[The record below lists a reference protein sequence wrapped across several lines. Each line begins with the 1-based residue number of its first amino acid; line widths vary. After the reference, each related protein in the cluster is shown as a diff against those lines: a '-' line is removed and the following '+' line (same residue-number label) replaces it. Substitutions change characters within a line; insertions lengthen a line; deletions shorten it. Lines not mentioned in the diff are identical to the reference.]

1 MKTRL
6 ALAFAMTLV
15 AAPAAQ
21 AQTTPPDDPR
31 VIAMRAQIDALD
43 DIVVRPPCDQTAD
56 PARWLNV
63 GTPDTGSARP
73 LISAH
78 RGALTLAPEN
88 TLQSYE
94 YAFAFGVPLIE
105 VDIQQTKDGKFVAL
119 HDSTVDRTT
128 NGTGRVSGMSLAT
141 LRSLDAGS
149 WFSPEFAGVKVPT
162 LRQALEFGRTRGASF
177 QLELKGRPTAQ
188 QLDDFLNR
196 VRWVDM
202 VSRVRVIG
210 FDEETIGQ
218 VRAKE
223 PVIATGIIDFSGE
236 PRPAEAVLPYG
247 STYVIGVGSVTQAR
261 AARWRAAGLE
271 VRPWTVNT
279 VEGWSRMAYD
289 DAGPVITDRPVRYL
303 SWARAFCS

>member
-1 MKTRL
+1 VPVRPTTSRARFL
-6 ALAFAMTLV
+6 SAALAVAALV
-15 AAPAAQ
+15 ALTPTLAVGPASAATAGCVAP
-21 AQTTPPDDPR
+21 P
-31 VIAMRAQIDALD
+31 V
-43 DIVVRPPCDQTAD
+43 
-56 PARWLNV
+56 
-63 GTPDTGSARP
+63 
-73 LISAH
+73 AH
-78 RGALTLAPEN
+78 RGASAAAPEN
-88 TLQSYE
+88 TIPAYR
-94 YAFAFGVPLIE
+94 A
-105 VDIQQTKDGKFVAL
+105 AL
-119 HDSTVDRTT
+119 RAGITRLDLDVRFTRTGIPVVMHDSTVDRTT
-128 NGTGRVSGMSLAT
+128 DGTGRVSGMTLAE

-162 LRQALEFGRTRGASF
+162 LRQALAFGRTRGATF

-196 VRWVDM
+196 IRWLGM
-202 VSRVRVIG
+202 LSRVRVIG
-210 FDEETIGQ
+210 FDEATVGQ

-223 PVIATGIIDFSGE
+223 PGVATGIIDLSGE

-261 AARWRAAGLE
+261 AAQWRAAGLE

-279 VEGWSRMAYD
+279 VKGWSRMAYD

>member
-1 MKTRL
+1 M
-6 ALAFAMTLV
+6 
-15 AAPAAQ
+15 P
-21 AQTTPPDDPR
+21 
-31 VIAMRAQIDALD
+31 
-43 DIVVRPPCDQTAD
+43 VRPTISRARVLSAVLAAAASVALTPTLAVGPASAATAD
-56 PARWLNV
+56 CVAPPV
-63 GTPDTGSARP
+63 
-73 LISAH
+73 AH
-78 RGALTLAPEN
+78 RGASAAAPEN
-88 TLQSYE
+88 TIPAYR
-94 YAFAFGVPLIE
+94 A
-105 VDIQQTKDGKFVAL
+105 AL
-119 HDSTVDRTT
+119 RAGITRLDLDVRFTRTGIPVVMHDSTVDRTT
-128 NGTGRVSGMSLAT
+128 DGTGRVSRMTLSE

-162 LRQALEFGRTRGASF
+162 LRQALDFGRTRGATF

-196 VRWVDM
+196 IRWLGM
-202 VSRVRVIG
+202 LSRVRVIG
-210 FDEETIGQ
+210 FDEETVGQ

-223 PVIATGIIDFSGE
+223 PGVATGIIDFSGE

-247 STYVIGVGSVTQAR
+247 STYVIGVGSVTRAR

-279 VEGWSRMAYD
+279 VKGWSRMAYD